1 MKEKRRKGEGKRE
14 EKLLKARE
22 KQERDDGKMKDGGR
36 EWEVVDCRHLE

>member
-1 MKEKRRKGEGKRE
+1 MKEKQRKGEGKGE

-36 EWEVVDCRHLE
+36 